1 MSLTLRIIPRLDI
14 KGTNLVKGINLEG
27 MRVLGKPENFAKFYY
42 EHGADEILYQDS
54 VASLFGRNNLGE
66 IISKTAKHIFIPL
79 TVGGGIRKIQDISD
93 VLRSGADKVSI
104 NTKAITN
111 PDFITK
117 ASNVFGSSTIVINI
131 EAIRQADGQYLAFT
145 DNGRNYTGHNVVSW
159 AKQAEELGAGEILL
173 TIVDREGTGKGYDFE
188 LVKLV
193 TDIVS
198 IPVVVHG
205 GAGSKQHV
213 VDLINSDRAISG
225 VAIASMFH
233 YDYIHMYREIIGYE
247 TEGNIDFLKSR
258 QSLSHIEKTSI
269 QELKEYLSSAHIHC
283 RLV

>member
-1 MSLTLRIIPRLDI
+1 M
-14 KGTNLVKGINLEG
+14 GT
-27 MRVLGKPENFAKFYY
+27 PEKFAKFYY
-42 EHGADEILYQDS
+42 EQGADELIYQDV
-54 VASLFGRNNLGE
+54 VASLFGRNNLAE
-66 IISKTAKHIFIPL
+66 IISKTAKNIFIPL

-117 ASNVFGSSTIVINI
+117 ASNIFGSSTIVINI
-131 EAIRQADGQYLAFT
+131 EAIRQPDGQYLAFT
-145 DNGRNYTGHNVVSW
+145 DNARNYTGNNVVNW

-188 LVKLV
+188 LVKLI
-193 TDIVS
+193 TNTVS

-205 GAGSKQHV
+205 GAGCKQHV
-213 VDLINSDRAISG
+213 IDLIASDQAISG

-233 YDYIHMYREIIGYE
+233 YDYVHKYREINGYE
-247 TEGNIDFLKSR
+247 SEGNIDFLKSE
-258 QSLSHIEKTSI
+258 QSLSYIEGTTV
-269 QELKEYLSSAHIHC
+269 QELKEYLSLANTHC